1 MDYLMIWIWLGAVV
15 LFGVVEAMTAGLV
28 SIWFV
33 VGALAGLAAA
43 LLDAPVAVQLVVFAV
58 VSAIALAASRPLV
71 RRLQAKPPEAT
82 NLDRVIGQTA
92 SVTETVDNRHSSGAV
107 YVDGKTWTARSTD
120 GSVIPAGTQV
130 AVQRMEGVKLFVEP
144 IKQTTEVM

>member
-1 MDYLMIWIWLGAVV
+1 M
-15 LFGVVEAMTAGLV
+15 
-28 SIWFV
+28 
-33 VGALAGLAAA
+33 
-43 LLDAPVAVQLVVFAV
+43 
-58 VSAIALAASRPLV
+58 V

-107 YVDGKTWTARSTD
+107 YVDGKTWTARSAD